1 MEELFNL
8 VLKFNNKYFK
18 NWKNVED
25 VYYSNAIAGECGEL
39 CNLVKKLN
47 GGGTNNNN
55 KTLSKEELFKECAD
69 IFIYLSL
76 FLMKNDISSNEFKEI
91 IISKISQNYKRMN
104 NKNPW
109 RSD

>member
-1 MEELFNL
+1 MDELFNL
-8 VLKFNNKYFK
+8 VIKFNNRYFP

-47 GGGTNNNN
+47 GGGTNN
-55 KTLSKEELFKECAD
+55 KTPSKEELFKECAD

-91 IISKISQNYKRMN
+91 IINKIGQNYERMN

-109 RSD
+109 SYD